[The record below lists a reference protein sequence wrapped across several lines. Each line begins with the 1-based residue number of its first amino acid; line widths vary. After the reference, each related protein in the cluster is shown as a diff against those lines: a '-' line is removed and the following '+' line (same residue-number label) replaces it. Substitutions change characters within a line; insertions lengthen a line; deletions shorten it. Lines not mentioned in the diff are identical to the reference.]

1 MTDDDKIPFTDHL
14 EELRSRLIVCIISV
28 CVCFV
33 ICFAFKEKLFDLLD
47 KQTPTIEEISKK
59 HNVDIDLIKKRIRN
73 GY

>member
-1 MTDDDKIPFTDHL
+1 MKIG
-14 EELRSRLIVCIISV
+14 
-28 CVCFV
+28 
-33 ICFAFKEKLFDLLD
+33 DLLD